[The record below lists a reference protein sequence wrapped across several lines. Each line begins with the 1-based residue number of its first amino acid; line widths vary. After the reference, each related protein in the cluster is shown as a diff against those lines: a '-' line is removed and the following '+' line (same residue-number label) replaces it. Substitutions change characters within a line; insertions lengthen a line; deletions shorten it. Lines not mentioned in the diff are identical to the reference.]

1 MQILLKRSAKLRA
14 KHNGPSMTSTA
25 QIEDALRE
33 KLITSPEMIL
43 DDPNLM
49 SALIAAN
56 EKSMGGNIVDL
67 RGIAM
72 ERLEARLDRLEDT
85 HRSVIAA
92 AYENLAGTNQV
103 HRAILRMM
111 DPLEFETFLKDLDG
125 EVADILRV
133 DAVRLVLETEQND
146 KDPAI
151 NKLGHVLSV
160 AEPGFVDA
168 YLSMG
173 RNAPTRPVT
182 LRQIENGAHEIYGGK
197 SGFLRS
203 EGCLRLDLGVG
214 RLPGMLVMGA
224 EDPHHFTPQQGTDLL
239 TFFGG
244 VFERAMRR
252 WLS

>member
-1 MQILLKRSAKLRA
+1 MTNTAKIEENLRD
-14 KHNGPSMTSTA
+14 KIIST
-25 QIEDALRE
+25 
-33 KLITSPEMIL
+33 PEMIL
-43 DDPNLM
+43 DDPDLM
-49 SALIAAN
+49 NALIAAN
-56 EKSMGGNIVDL
+56 ERSMGGNIVDL

-111 DPLEFETFLKDLDG
+111 DPLEFETFLRDLDG

-133 DAVRLVLETEQND
+133 DAVRLVLETEQSD
-146 KDPAI
+146 DDPAI
-151 NKLGHVLSV
+151 RKLGKVLSV
-160 AEPGFVDA
+160 AEPGFVET
-168 YLSMG
+168 YLTQG
-173 RNAPTRPVT
+173 RNVPVRQVT
-182 LRQIENGAHEIYGGK
+182 LRQVEAGPDNIYGDK
-197 SGFLRS
+197 SSFVRS
-203 EGCLRLDLGVG
+203 EACLRLDLGDG

-224 EDPHHFTPQQGTDLL
+224 EDPHHFTPQQGSDLL
-239 TFFGG
+239 TFFAG